1 MLFDPENKVVQLCAR
16 GMEQEGSGNYAAAAQ
31 LFQQAWD
38 AASNHN
44 EQFIAA
50 HYLARHQKDAADKLK
65 WDETALDAA
74 LKSGDETAK
83 ASLPSLYLNVAKG
96 YEDLHDFGTARQHYT
111 LGLES
116 TLVLPDDGYS
126 NMVRSGI
133 ESGLK
138 RIGFFPKKNSP

>member
-16 GMEQEGSGNYAAAAQ
+16 GMEQEGAGNYTAAAQ
-31 LFQQAWD
+31 CFQQAWD
-38 AASNHN
+38 AAASDN

-65 WDETALDAA
+65 WDETALHSA

-96 YEDLHDFGTARQHYT
+96 YEDLQDFIAARQFYT
-111 LGLES
+111 FANEAARH
-116 TLVLPDDGYS
+116 LPDDGY
-126 NMVRSGI
+126 NHLIRTGI
-133 ESGLK
+133 INGLN
-138 RIGFFPKKNSP
+138 RVAGMT